1 MGERRLFINGL
12 LIAAVIILL
21 DQLTKWW
28 IVEQVMNPPRVIP
41 VTSFFNLVMG
51 WNRGVSFG
59 MFASDS
65 PLNRWIL
72 PIIALAVV
80 AALTVWMWRNT
91 DRLITSA
98 IALVIGGALGNV
110 IDRIRFGAVADFLDF
125 FFGSYHW
132 PAFNVADIAITCGAG
147 LLIFD
152 SLFRNPESPKREG

>member
-1 MGERRLFINGL
+1 MGERRLFTNGL
-12 LIAAVIILL
+12 LVAIVIMLL
-21 DQLTKWW
+21 DQISKWW

-51 WNRGVSFG
+51 WNKGVSFG

-65 PLNRWIL
+65 PLNRWVL

-91 DRLITSA
+91 DRLITTA
-98 IALVIGGALGNV
+98 IALVIGGAIGNV

-125 FFGSYHW
+125 FIGSYHW

-152 SLFRNPESPKREG
+152 SLFRNQESPKREG